1 MQRTSTRFFGCMWQQ
16 VSKQHLLTLRHLQS
30 AKIGSRH
37 LASRSSGK
45 SPTKDSNK
53 ATSTTTSTPQQRD
66 AAPRPIMREDN
77 MWKDPQQLDTK
88 WLRPRDPRRYTPDFK
103 QTEPHSLRKQF
114 MRSPDERT
122 RDAMGR
128 DWEAAIALNEN
139 RRRQALLAYQQRNQ
153 DKFDRLRKRN
163 EAGRRTKSKY
173 SNKRDAKNRKV
184 GPPADKHDED

>member
-16 VSKQHLLTLRHLQS
+16 LSMPHLLTLRHLQS
-30 AKIGSRH
+30 SKMRSRH

-45 SPTKDSNK
+45 VPTKGTNK
-53 ATSTTTSTPQQRD
+53 TTSTTTTTTMQRD
-66 AAPRPIMREDN
+66 TAPRPIMREDN

-88 WLRPRDPRRYTPDFK
+88 WLSPRDPRRYRPDFK

-128 DWEAAIALNEN
+128 DWEAAIQFNEN

-153 DKFDRLRKRN
+153 DKLDKQYSRN
-163 EAGRRTKSKY
+163 NSGRRTKSKY
-173 SNKRDAKNRKV
+173 SSKNAKDRKV
-184 GPPADKHDED
+184 GPPYDKHDED